1 MRRESLV
8 SVGSVLLQTRRPA
21 GSFGCGRI
29 AANPANT
36 VAATETHFIRPVL
49 IISPSVHF
57 SQAEGMPPNAPI
69 FGPPFPFQEPAGG
82 NPWPMFLIPC
92 ENNQTGDSF
101 PTLSRT
107 SFLLYRIS
115 AGLHLYLT
123 LAVQFLLYLAFPVVH
138 CGTTNAWNTHH
149 HSPFLKA
156 PCF

>member
-8 SVGSVLLQTRRPA
+8 SVGSVLLQTRRLA

-29 AANPANT
+29 AAIPANT

-57 SQAEGMPPNAPI
+57 LQAEGMPPNAPI

-82 NPWPMFLIPC
+82 NPWPIFLIPC
-92 ENNQTGDSF
+92 EYNQTGDSF

-156 PCF
+156 PWF